1 MYNHIQID
9 TEINHNIFLVF
20 EGIGF
25 YTNKLNMRKIFTSL
39 VLLCATTLAF
49 SAPVGR
55 QQARQAALAFIKSHA
70 STNNSQVVTRVS
82 QAAPSLNEVASTNA
96 YYIFNVGKGQG
107 FVIASADDRTADVL
121 GYAEEGTYDEQQC
134 PASLKMLLAQY
145 RQEVSMLNNMPAT
158 TKPATTRAGRK
169 LQPIEPLLKT
179 TWSQYGPYNQQ
190 TPMHNDKHCVTGC
203 VATAAA
209 QIMGYYQY
217 PKKAPAMPAY
227 TAPSAHLQVSELV
240 ESTFEWNDK
249 IGRAHV

>member
-1 MYNHIQID
+1 MTKSRKKQWKYRERKNELHSFKD
-9 TEINHNIFLVF
+9 TTRIT
-20 EGIGF
+20 F
-25 YTNKLNMRKIFTSL
+25 YTNKLNMRKIFTTL
-39 VLLCATTLAF
+39 ALLCATTVAF

-55 QQARQAALAFIKSHA
+55 QQARQAALTFIKSHA
-70 STNNSQVVTRVS
+70 STNSHVVTRAS
-82 QAAPSLNEVASTNA
+82 QAIPSLKEVASTNA

-107 FVIASADDRTADVL
+107 FVIASADDRTVDVL

-145 RQEVSMLNNMPAT
+145 RQEVSMLNNMPTT
-158 TKPATTRAGRK
+158 TKPATTRANRT

-190 TPMHNDKHCVTGC
+190 TPMHQDKHCVTGC

-217 PKKAPAMPAY
+217 PKKAPAIPAY
-227 TAPSAHLQVSELV
+227 T
-240 ESTFEWNDK
+240 
-249 IGRAHV
+249 

>member
-1 MYNHIQID
+1 
-9 TEINHNIFLVF
+9 
-20 EGIGF
+20 
-25 YTNKLNMRKIFTSL
+25 MRKIFTSL

-121 GYAEEGTYDEQQC
+121 GYAEEGAYDEQQC

-145 RQEVSMLNNMPAT
+145 RQEVRMLNNIPTT
-158 TKPATTRAGRK
+158 TKPVITRTSRK
-169 LQPIEPLLKT
+169 LQSIEPLLKT

-190 TPMHNDKHCVTGC
+190 TPIHNDKHCVTGC

-209 QIMGYYQY
+209 QIMDYYQY
-217 PKKAPAMPAY
+217 PKKAPALPAY
-227 TAPSAHLQVSELV
+227 KAPSAHLQVPELA
-240 ESTFEWNDK
+240 ESTFEWNAILPSDRLPTTQQQQDAVAK
-249 IGRAHV
+249 LMRSVGQAVYLE